1 MKISRIQP
9 ALALFLLSP
18 AIGELLSG
26 SSPPLEFFNP
36 FSFLLLGS
44 LYGSGAVLIR
54 EIRTH
59 WRLDFKGLL
68 LLGAAYGILEEGLM
82 VKSFFDPNWMD
93 LGILGSFGRWI
104 DVNWVWA
111 EMLTIYHAVFSIAI
125 PIVLIELTYPEKRQ
139 AMWISRRWFALLTLI
154 LAGVTGFGCLFLTPY
169 RPPLPHYFLAAVAMT
184 LFVYAA
190 SRLNPKK
197 TDMSIKKTGSARRLF
212 IISAAASFTF
222 FLLFYSGP
230 YIINNPVIVIL
241 LGAVFILCGIWY
253 VNRFDW
259 RLPESAVNRL
269 SIISGGLAFI
279 IFLAFLMEF
288 RGITG
293 MSVVGLSAVA
303 LLLVLRFKIKRIGSF
318 DIAKPELKHAQ
329 DSHKK

>member
-1 MKISRIQP
+1 MKKLQIPP

-36 FSFLLLGS
+36 FSFLLLAS

-54 EIRTH
+54 ELKTH
-59 WRLDFKGLL
+59 WHRDYRGLL

-93 LGILGSFGRWI
+93 LGILGSFGRWM

-111 EMLTIYHAVFSIAI
+111 EMLIIYHAVFSITI
-125 PIVLIELTYPEKRQ
+125 PIILIELAYPEKKDYR
-139 AMWISRRWFALLTLI
+139 WISKRWFALLVLV
-154 LAGVTGFGCLFLTPY
+154 LATVTGIGYFFLTQY
-169 RPPLPHYFLAAVAMT
+169 RPPMPQYLLAALAMT
-184 LFVYAA
+184 LFIYAA
-190 SRLNPKK
+190 YKLPPKK
-197 TDMSIKKTGSARRLF
+197 TDTSITKTGSARRLF
-212 IISAAASFTF
+212 IISGAASFAF

-230 YIINNPVIVIL
+230 YIISNPIIIML
-241 LGAVFILCGIWY
+241 FGTVFILWAAWY
-253 VNRFDW
+253 VNRFEW
-259 RLPESAVNRL
+259 KHPQSAMNRL
-269 SIISGGLAFI
+269 SIASGGLAFM

-293 MSVVGLSAVA
+293 MSVVSLSAVV
-303 LLLVLRFKIKRIGSF
+303 LLLLLRRKIKRTRARAIHESMVNR
-318 DIAKPELKHAQ
+318 AR
-329 DSHKK
+329 

>member
-1 MKISRIQP
+1 MKIPRIPP

-36 FSFLLLGS
+36 LSFLLLAS

-54 EIRTH
+54 ELKTH
-59 WRLDFKGLL
+59 WHRDYRGLL

-93 LGILGSFGRWI
+93 LGILGSFGRWM

-111 EMLTIYHAVFSIAI
+111 EMLTIYHAVFSITI
-125 PIVLIELTYPEKRQ
+125 PIMLTELAYPEKKFDR
-139 AMWISRRWFALLTLI
+139 WISKRWFATLTLI
-154 LAGVTGFGCLFLTPY
+154 LTAVTGIGYLFLTQY
-169 RPPLPHYFLAAVAMT
+169 RPPMPQYLLAAIAMT

-190 SRLNPKK
+190 YRLTPKK
-197 TDMSIKKTGSARRLF
+197 MDTSIKKMGSTRRLF
-212 IISAAASFTF
+212 IIGSAASFAF

-230 YIINNPVIVIL
+230 YIISNPIIIML
-241 LGAVFILCGIWY
+241 LGAVFILCAAWY
-253 VNRFDW
+253 VNRFEW
-259 RLPESAVNRL
+259 RFPESAMNRL
-269 SIISGGLAFI
+269 SIASGGLVFM

-288 RGITG
+288 RAMTG
-293 MSVVGLSAVA
+293 MSVVSLSAVV
-303 LLLVLRFKIKRIGSF
+303 LLLLLRRRIKR
-318 DIAKPELKHAQ
+318 AE
-329 DSHKK
+329 

>member
-1 MKISRIQP
+1 MKKLRVPP

-36 FSFLLLGS
+36 FSFLLLVS

-54 EIRTH
+54 ELKTR
-59 WRLDFKGLL
+59 WRLDYRGLL

-93 LGILGSFGRWI
+93 LGILGSFGRWT

-111 EMLTIYHAVFSIAI
+111 EMLIIYHAVFSIAI
-125 PIVLIELTYPEKRQ
+125 PIMLVELAYPEKKFGR
-139 AMWISRRWFALLTLI
+139 WITKRWFSTLTLV
-154 LAGVTGFGCLFLTPY
+154 LAVVTEIGYFFLTQY
-169 RPPLPHYFLAAVAMT
+169 RPPLPQYLLAAVAMT
-184 LFVYAA
+184 LLAYTA
-190 SRLNPKK
+190 SKMTKK
-197 TDMSIKKTGSARRLF
+197 THASIRKTGSARKLL
-212 IISAAASFTF
+212 ITSGAASFAF

-230 YIINNPVIVIL
+230 YVVNSPIIIMMF
-241 LGAVFILCGIWY
+241 GAIFILCASWY

-259 RLPESAVNRL
+259 RLPESTMNRL
-269 SIISGGLAFI
+269 SIVSGGLAFM

-288 RGITG
+288 RAMTG
-293 MSVVGLSAVA
+293 MAFVSLSAVV
-303 LLLVLRFKIKRIGSF
+303 LLLLLRRKIKRAG
-318 DIAKPELKHAQ
+318 
-329 DSHKK
+329 